1 MSHTKEERIIIGKE
15 IATGKIS
22 SKEAADKYHISL
34 SLAQLYAQQYRESHN
49 IPSPRPQKNALKRG
63 QSEESVKDIEMYMT
77 MSKEELVNELI
88 RAKINEAR
96 AKKGYEVKGV
106 GANKEFSSLNGK
118 NSKS

>member
-1 MSHTKEERIIIGKE
+1 MSHTKEERRIIGEE

-34 SLAQLYAQQYRESHN
+34 SLAQLYAQQYREAHD
-49 IPSPRPQKNALKRG
+49 IPSPRPQKNALKKY
-63 QSEESVKDIEMYMT
+63 QKVDSIKDIETYMA
-77 MSKEELVNELI
+77 MSKEELINELI
-88 RAKINEAR
+88 LAKVNEAR

-106 GANKEFSSLNGK
+106 GANKAFSSLNVR

>member
-15 IATGKIS
+15 IATGKIN

-34 SLAQLYAQQYRESHN
+34 SLAQLYAQQYREAHN
-49 IPSPRPQKNALKRG
+49 IPSPRSKKNALKKC
-63 QSEESVKDIEMYMT
+63 QNDDSIKDIETYMT
-77 MSKEELVNELI
+77 MSKEELINELI
-88 RAKINEAR
+88 RAKVNEAR

-106 GANKEFSSLNGK
+106 GASKEFSSLNGK